1 MINIPAG
8 QLCIDVH
15 KSLQNV
21 TSFDTIM
28 SGLMPPDS
36 KHDVETLAIETARMR
51 CSGFIRDVE
60 FLFALTKKGKT
71 PLSVLSKV
79 EGFKK
84 LKMNIDTFEE
94 AKSLADNCEN

>member
-1 MINIPAG
+1 M
-8 QLCIDVH
+8 
-15 KSLQNV
+15 

-36 KHDVETLAIETARMR
+36 KRDVETLAIETARMR

-71 PLSVLSKV
+71 PSSVLSKV

-94 AKSLADNCEN
+94 AKSLADNSDN